1 MQSRNAGEIIPSTYS
16 QATELMDFHRRMH
29 HNFMVLNYVA
39 KNMIYF
45 YKGTISNEVNRD
57 NLWRDGYD
65 GMKNSVEGTLNNV
78 AMLKYKLWLLSN
90 YNNRTGR
97 FRRFSNDFHNR
108 HQELDTINITGY
120 ALYQHPHKFE
130 KLDANSIILL
140 QSASPNAVMDEERI
154 EEIRRRKRSP
164 INILLKLD
172 IIAQKSLRLLKLF
185 SSTSDNYSCY
195 YYLIC
200 ENSDIARNQI
210 TDHAF
215 WIPIWRFL
223 ATGASFASL
232 AFSFRLGKSTV
243 GAIVKETTQVL
254 WDNMF
259 TIHMPQPNE
268 QCFQEIAKQYWKLW
282 NFPNCIGAID
292 GKHIRINCPGNT
304 GCMYYNYKHF
314 FSIVLQGIADANC
327 KFIAVEVGGYGK
339 QSDGGT
345 FSSSKIFNLLK
356 SGELPVPGNTCLPN
370 SEEFVPYVFL
380 GDEAYPL
387 LECLLRPY
395 SQKEITEDH
404 EYFNARLSRAGKC
417 IECAFGLLSAR
428 FRILWKPIETDPLF
442 AELIVKCICL
452 IHNIIIDL
460 EGLDENL
467 KEEVQKEHFEKIIK
481 EFNKTSVKNGRLIR
495 DKFCNFVCMN
505 KI

>member
-1 MQSRNAGEIIPSTYS
+1 MDSSDDEYLAS
-16 QATELMDFHRRMH
+16 AT
-29 HNFMVLNYVA
+29 V
-39 KNMIYF
+39 
-45 YKGTISNEVNRD
+45 
-57 NLWRDGYD
+57 
-65 GMKNSVEGTLNNV
+65 
-78 AMLKYKLWLLSN
+78 LKYFINKKLF
-90 YNNRTGR
+90 GKHPI
-97 FRRFSNDFHNR
+97 ND
-108 HQELDTINITGY
+108 
-120 ALYQHPHKFE
+120 
-130 KLDANSIILL
+130 
-140 QSASPNAVMDEERI
+140 
-154 EEIRRRKRSP
+154 KRSEFGEFHHLYSDLRKYPAKFKEYTRMSIETFDYILEKIGDKLKKKWSNFIKVP
-164 INILLKLD
+164 ICPCE
-172 IIAQKSLRLLKLF
+172 RLIVTL
-185 SSTSDNYSCY
+185 
-195 YYLIC
+195 
-200 ENSDIARNQI
+200 
-210 TDHAF
+210 
-215 WIPIWRFL
+215 RFL

-268 QCFQEIAKQYWKLW
+268 QCFQEIAEQYWKLW

-292 GKHIRINCPGNT
+292 GKHIRIKCPGNT
-304 GCMYYNYKHF
+304 GSMYYNYKHF

-370 SEEFVPYVFL
+370 SEEIVPYVFL

-395 SQKEITEDH
+395 SRKEITEDH
-404 EYFNARLSRAGKC
+404 EYFNARLSRARKC

-442 AELIVKCICL
+442 AELLVKCICL
-452 IHNIIIDL
+452 LHNIIIDL

-467 KEEVQKEHFEKIIK
+467 KEEVQKENLEKIIK

>member
-1 MQSRNAGEIIPSTYS
+1 MKLEPIQFSHEVSSKDIGIKDITDIALTTLSFLSFG
-16 QATELMDFHRRMH
+16 MF
-29 HNFMVLNYVA
+29 VLQILTCLTA
-39 KNMIYF
+39 
-45 YKGTISNEVNRD
+45 
-57 NLWRDGYD
+57 
-65 GMKNSVEGTLNNV
+65 
-78 AMLKYKLWLLSN
+78 
-90 YNNRTGR
+90 
-97 FRRFSNDFHNR
+97 
-108 HQELDTINITGY
+108 
-120 ALYQHPHKFE
+120 E